1 MKRLFKKGDIVGVGS
16 IACRY
21 IVLTGQ
27 DTKDQEYVF
36 INKLSSG
43 NDGYQSIVNVADL
56 ILLKEAE
63 PQPDHVVED
72 KEPVVDNVN
81 HPAHYN
87 QGGIECIDA
96 IKAALTEEEFRGF
109 CKGSALSYIWREK
122 HKGGME
128 DILKAEWYLDR
139 LKQ

>member
-1 MKRLFKKGDIVGVGS
+1 MKRLFKKGDIVGIDSVAG
-16 IACRY
+16 RY
-21 IVLTGQ
+21 VVSTGQ
-27 DTKDQEYVF
+27 DTKDQEYVYVQSEIGGAIHF
-36 INKLSSG
+36 IVSASSL
-43 NDGYQSIVNVADL
+43 V
-56 ILLKEAE
+56 LLKEAKDVKT
-63 PQPDHVVED
+63 DHVVEA
-72 KEPVVDNVN
+72 KEPVGDNVN

-139 LKQ
+139 LKK

>member
-1 MKRLFKKGDIVGVGS
+1 MKRLFKKGDIVGV
-16 IACRY
+16 
-21 IVLTGQ
+21 
-27 DTKDQEYVF
+27 
-36 INKLSSG
+36 
-43 NDGYQSIVNVADL
+43 DGYSGRYVVLMGQAKQDQGVNIRPFNDPCGAPLFVCVSEL
-56 ILLKEAE
+56 VLLKEAE
-63 PQPDHVVED
+63 PEPDHVVEAS
-72 KEPVVDNVN
+72 KPEPTGDNVN

-109 CKGSALSYIWREK
+109 CKGNALSYIWREK